1 MTKYYFSRTTKG
13 KVSLGEREWG
23 QEVLFVLFSVW
34 LLASSVSAPC
44 PLPAGDT
51 VVVIRPRPS
60 YITDTFVGSQE
71 MTEWLVESI
80 NSIDSNSLCLIS
92 RHNLPTLDLAT
103 PIITNERKQEI
114 LIESRRILEPQ
125 EPVEGNLSPAVCH
138 FNYRNYKYIGN
149 ILPRP
154 CWEGVWR
161 RQSYQHDVI

>member
-1 MTKYYFSRTTKG
+1 MMCSAAKRFYLFYFQSECKI
-13 KVSLGEREWG
+13 
-23 QEVLFVLFSVW
+23 QCSV
-34 LLASSVSAPC
+34 P
-44 PLPAGDT
+44 PGDT

-92 RHNLPTLDLAT
+92 RHNLPTLDLAP
-103 PIITNERKQEI
+103 PIITNERKQQI

-154 CWEGVWR
+154 C
-161 RQSYQHDVI
+161 